1 MSEFNLEIVIE
12 NKDWKAVYGKNKIKT
27 NTNTL
32 IFLGSANPEGIEL
45 RDLVVVC
52 CKMRENRKEMCFLN
66 VVTLHY
72 AAIVAIRE

>member
-1 MSEFNLEIVIE
+1 M
-12 NKDWKAVYGKNKIKT
+12 YGKNKIKT

-52 CKMRENRKEMCFLN
+52 CKMRENRKEMCFRD
-66 VVTLHY
+66 VVTF
-72 AAIVAIRE
+72 VNKD